1 MAAYLMGGLG
11 LLFIVIPGAVFS
23 IYTSDPQVI
32 AVGRLPLVLLGL
44 TQAFGGVAI
53 VLSNVLQGAGNTR
66 FVMLAE
72 LLICGGI
79 YLPAAYLIGLRF
91 GGGIVGAW
99 TGEYVYWI
107 FLALLVTWKFRKG
120 TWKKIRI

>member
-1 MAAYLMGGLG
+1 MQPFAG
-11 LLFIVIPGAVFS
+11 
-23 IYTSDPQVI
+23 I
-32 AVGRLPLVLLGL
+32 ALVLS
-44 TQAFGGVAI
+44 QA
-53 VLSNVLQGAGNTR
+53 LQGAGNTR

-107 FLALLVTWKFRKG
+107 FFALLVVWKFRKG
-120 TWKKIRI
+120 TWKTIRI